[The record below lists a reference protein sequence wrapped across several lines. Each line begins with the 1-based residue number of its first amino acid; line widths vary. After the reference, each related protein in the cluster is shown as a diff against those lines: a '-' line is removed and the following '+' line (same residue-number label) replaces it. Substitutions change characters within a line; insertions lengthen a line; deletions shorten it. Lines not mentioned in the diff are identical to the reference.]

1 MKLFLN
7 AWSLS
12 PDFWLSSF
20 RRIPREGFV
29 GVEFKWRAIEEIKR
43 VELTEDVKG
52 WKFGCVL
59 AGCV

>member
-1 MKLFLN
+1 M
-7 AWSLS
+7 A
-12 PDFWLSSF
+12 
-20 RRIPREGFV
+20 
-29 GVEFKWRAIEEIKR
+29 VEFKWRAIEEIKR